1 MLSTLV
7 GEYKGVLR
15 FFKAY
20 KRFWLVFTAVMII
33 ISVICGA
40 LLWGYFS
47 ENSNVIADAINSV
60 SEVFEVKSDI
70 ITNEAGVISAIG
82 LFKNNVMATLL
93 ITILGIIPFIFSPLI
108 SLIINVVIICVTV
121 TAGVAVGAFDAFG
134 AFLLIAPHGIFEFP
148 ALMISA
154 GLGIMLCTFV
164 TSGLIGRNTLAIS
177 VDHLALEL
185 SRTFILIVVPLLI
198 IASVT
203 EAYLT
208 PILFSLFI

>member
-1 MLSTLV
+1 M
-7 GEYKGVLR
+7 
-15 FFKAY
+15 
-20 KRFWLVFTAVMII
+20 
-33 ISVICGA
+33 
-40 LLWGYFS
+40 
-47 ENSNVIADAINSV
+47 
-60 SEVFEVKSDI
+60 
-70 ITNEAGVISAIG
+70 
-82 LFKNNVMATLL
+82 
-93 ITILGIIPFIFSPLI
+93 
-108 SLIINVVIICVTV
+108 
-121 TAGVAVGAFDAFG
+121 GAFDAFG